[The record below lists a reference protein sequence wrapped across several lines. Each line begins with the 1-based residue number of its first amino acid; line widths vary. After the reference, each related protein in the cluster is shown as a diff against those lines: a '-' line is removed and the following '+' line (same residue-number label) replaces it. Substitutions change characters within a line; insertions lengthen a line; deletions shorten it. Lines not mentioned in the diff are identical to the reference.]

1 MWNNLFGLNTIL
13 PEKCYPL
20 QGNIIITD
28 IKTDKPELIGEFT
41 VNKLSD
47 TIHVKSNMNKYF
59 SNKCEMTPI
68 NSDIHVESIQMDTN
82 LFPSTYKYLLTSD
95 GNGNIELLGVHFS
108 GVELKG
114 IAKVN
119 TNMEISFSAN
129 ESDVSIELQP
139 VYKDKM
145 YCDMRV
151 W

>member
-1 MWNNLFGLNTIL
+1 MWDNLFGLNTIL

-20 QGNIIITD
+20 QGNITIID

-47 TIHVKSNMNKYF
+47 TIYVKSNMNKYF
-59 SNKCEMTPI
+59 TNKHEMTPI
-68 NSDIHVESIQMDTN
+68 NSDIHVESIQMDAN
-82 LFPSTYKYLLTSD
+82 VFPSTYKYLLISD
-95 GNGNIELLGVHFS
+95 GNGNIELSGVHFS

-119 TNMEISFSAN
+119 ANMEISFSTN
-129 ESDVSIELQP
+129 ENDVSIEMQP
-139 VYKDKM
+139 VYKDGI